1 MQKSSNFWLIFAKNS
16 IYCKIVDKRFNSMED
31 RQIEEMA
38 YVGNVF
44 YRLGDTA
51 RVSELM
57 ARNYYKSYITGHE
70 EMLEIDEFKILS
82 HILENPDLSQSD
94 ISKLVYKG
102 KAHVGKILNEMAKKG
117 YIKRVL
123 SKKNNINVKHTV
135 LTDYGLK
142 LYKNTD
148 CKYRE
153 IAKHTLKTF
162 SKEEVDTLILLLDK
176 LKLKMLETNKI
187 YF

>member
-1 MQKSSNFWLIFAKNS
+1 
-16 IYCKIVDKRFNSMED
+16 MED

-57 ARNYYKSYITGHE
+57 ARNYYKSYIVGHE

-82 HILENPDLSQSD
+82 HILDVH
-94 ISKLVYKG
+94 IRMCY
-102 KAHVGKILNEMAKKG
+102 
-117 YIKRVL
+117 
-123 SKKNNINVKHTV
+123 
-135 LTDYGLK
+135 
-142 LYKNTD
+142 
-148 CKYRE
+148 
-153 IAKHTLKTF
+153 
-162 SKEEVDTLILLLDK
+162 
-176 LKLKMLETNKI
+176 

>member
-1 MQKSSNFWLIFAKNS
+1 MGKSQLQN
-16 IYCKIVDKRFNSMED
+16 MP
-31 RQIEEMA
+31 

-44 YRLGDTA
+44 YKLSDTA

-57 ARNYYKSYITGHE
+57 ARNYYKNFITGHE
-70 EMLEIDEFKILS
+70 QMLELDEFKILS
-82 HILENPDLSQSD
+82 HILQNPELSQSD

-102 KAHVGKILNEMAKKG
+102 KAHVGKILNEMEQKG

-123 SKKNNINVKHTV
+123 STNHNIMVKHTE
-135 LTDYGLK
+135 LTEFGEK

-148 CKYRE
+148 EKYRK
-153 IAKHTLKTF
+153 IALRTLKSF
-162 SKEEVDTLILLLDK
+162 SIDEINELTRLLDK
-176 LKLKMLETNKI
+176 LREKILENNKI

>member
-1 MQKSSNFWLIFAKNS
+1 MHKTVNDVT
-16 IYCKIVDKRFNSMED
+16 IYKYRGENLQNMP
-31 RQIEEMA
+31 

-44 YRLGDTA
+44 YKLSDTA

-57 ARNYYKSYITGHE
+57 ARNYYKNFITGHE
-70 EMLEIDEFKILS
+70 QMLELDEFKILS
-82 HILENPDLSQSD
+82 HILQNPELSQSD

-102 KAHVGKILNEMAKKG
+102 KAHVGKILNEMEQKG

-123 SKKNNINVKHTV
+123 STNHNIMVKHTE
-135 LTDYGLK
+135 LTEFGEK

-148 CKYRE
+148 EKYRK
-153 IAKHTLKTF
+153 IALRTLKSF
-162 SKEEVDTLILLLDK
+162 SIDEINELTRLLDK
-176 LKLKMLETNKI
+176 LREKILENNKI